1 MDDAPGHSTRP
12 PPCSPYQATCAPIP
26 EFRRLKYTYGQLLG
40 VADFQAEQNYFR
52 EKQRLHNRCLHG
64 FGVVCGLLI
73 HPVPPPL
80 DCVPVTVKEADTLR
94 KELAEAIRTRD
105 AETDSEKLAVLN
117 AEIEKLE
124 QKIAAYPSESCS
136 PRPPVQISIDC
147 GLAIDC
153 CGDELIVRR
162 SIPVDLWAALSP
174 EERKSAEGRK
184 VNLYLSL
191 CYCEQPVDPF
201 RPVISD
207 QCGAQANCL
216 YGKVRESVSVRVSLT
231 APEPDARCETCC
243 EPCAENCLLL
253 AKIVGFCPGHHLSE
267 HQIHN
272 SVRRLLSLYPPTT
285 ITGISWHT
293 GRHYTPDQA
302 QDLMGTR
309 DRDEHRGRGLEIRFS
324 RPVLAS
330 TIRPGVMDT
339 WVIEGGRTR
348 RGQIYRNDGEFV
360 DKPRDGTVDRIFY
373 RDTAGGEL
381 QPGDR
386 VLVILLTDFILDECC
401 RPVDG
406 ENVGGRVPTIS
417 EYVEKYG
424 PHPEHH
430 PHEEECSIPPGG
442 YLPWTSGN
450 GTPGGTFVSWFYI
463 REEERERR

>member
-12 PPCSPYQATCAPIP
+12 PPCSPDQATCAPIP

-64 FGVVCGLLI
+64 YGVVCGLLI
-73 HPVPPPL
+73 HPVPPPP

-105 AETDSEKLAVLN
+105 AETDDEKKAILN
-117 AEIEKLE
+117 AEVEKLE

-136 PRPPVQISIDC
+136 PPPPVQVSIDC

-153 CGDELIVRR
+153 CGDELVVRR
-162 SIPVDLWAALSP
+162 PILVDLWAALSA
-174 EERKSAEGRK
+174 EERKSAEGRE
-184 VNLYLSL
+184 VDLYLSL

-201 RPVISD
+201 RPVISN

-216 YGKVRESVSVRVSLT
+216 YGKVRESVSIRVSLT
-231 APEPDARCETCC
+231 APEPDTRCETCC

-253 AKIVGFCPGHHLSE
+253 AKIISFCPGQPLRE

-272 SVRRLLSLYPPTT
+272 SVRRSLSLYSPTT

-293 GRHYTPDQA
+293 GRHYTQEQA
-302 QDLMGTR
+302 QELMGTH
-309 DRDEHRGRGLEIRFS
+309 DRDEHRGKGLEIRFS

-330 TIRPGVMDT
+330 TIRPGVMDI
-339 WVIEGGRTR
+339 WVIEGGRGR
-348 RGQIYRNDGEFV
+348 RGQIYNKDGEFV
-360 DKPRDGTVDRIFY
+360 DKPRDGTVHRIFF
-373 RDTAGGEL
+373 RDTTGETL
-381 QPGDR
+381 EPGDR
-386 VLVILLTDFILDECC
+386 VLVILRTDFILDECC

-406 ENVGGRVPTIS
+406 ENVGGRVPTIH
-417 EYVEKYG
+417 EYAEKYG

-430 PHEEECSIPPGG
+430 KEECSVPPRG
-442 YLPWTSGN
+442 YLPWASGN
-450 GTPGGTFVSWFYI
+450 GTPGGTFVGWFFI
-463 REEERERR
+463 RERERDRR